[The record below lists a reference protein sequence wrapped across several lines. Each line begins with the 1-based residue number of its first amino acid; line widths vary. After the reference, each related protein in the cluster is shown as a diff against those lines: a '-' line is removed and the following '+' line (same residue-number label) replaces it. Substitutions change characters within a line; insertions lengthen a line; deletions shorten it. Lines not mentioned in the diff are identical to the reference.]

1 LGTYCCL
8 RKENKV
14 KYLTQRAI
22 IGEFYRRLAQ
32 DLGVGW
38 VGKISNYFVATQMTE
53 TYAWLGQVPQMREWI
68 GGRLAKQLSEF
79 SFTITNKHYE
89 STLEFLVIDLMLE
102 KSGQL
107 MIRIGEQAQR
117 ANSHW
122 AKLLSTL
129 IVDAPS
135 TVCYDGQFFFDTDH
149 EEGDSGAQ
157 SNDITVDI
165 SDLAVQSA
173 GTTTVPSVAEMQGTI
188 MRGVTQIASIVD
200 DRGEP
205 MNEDASKF
213 LIMTPMSL
221 YHIAL
226 QAITTPVQVAETQT
240 ALEAIKQDVTFEV
253 QGNVR
258 LSSWTASF
266 AMFRTD
272 AALKSFIRQEL
283 HGVKMKAKGEGS
295 EYEFDNDAHQYG
307 IDARRNVGYGMWQNA
322 CLVTMG

>member
-1 LGTYCCL
+1 M
-8 RKENKV
+8 

-22 IGEFYRRLAQ
+22 IGEFYRRLAI
-32 DLGVGW
+32 DVGAGW
-38 VGKISNYFVATQMTE
+38 INKVSNYFVATQMTE
-53 TYAWLGQVPQMREWI
+53 TYAWLGQVPQMREWV

-79 SFTITNKHYE
+79 NFTITNKHYE
-89 STLEFLVIDLMLE
+89 STLEFLVIDLLLE

-122 AKLLSTL
+122 AQLLSTL
-129 IVDAPS
+129 IIDAPS

-157 SNDITVDI
+157 SNDINVDI
-165 SDLAVQSA
+165 SELAVLTA
-173 GTTTVPSVAEMQGTI
+173 GSTTAPAVAEMQGAI
-188 MRGVTQIASIVD
+188 VRGITQIVGFKD
-200 DRGEP
+200 DQGEP
-205 MNEDASKF
+205 MNEDAREF
-213 LIMTPMSL
+213 LVMTPMSL
-221 YHIAL
+221 YHTAL
-226 QAITTPVQVAETQT
+226 QAVATPAQVAETQT
-240 ALEAIKQDVTFEV
+240 ALEAVKKEVRIEV

-272 AALKSFIRQEL
+272 SALKSFIRQEL

-295 EYEFDNDAHQYG
+295 EFEFDNDAHQYG

-322 CLVTMG
+322 CLITLT